1 MSPLVSV
8 PDLPTASNNNLRFVL
23 PGGLGCLSDGL
34 TQTVSRNSSERSARD
49 QLDRDLEAYIR
60 AADSHFSGLQAE
72 AAAKALA
79 EGKEVEEVE
88 IVAKD
93 PLDFWFAQVAV
104 KFGLCYV
111 SSLISLTF
119 RKILRT
125 TRLIFLS
132 WLRTFTPAPLSQSQ
146 ARGCSVCQAV
156 YLMPGSPPSSQR
168 TLRTESWS
176 KQTNSSRKFYFT

>member
-1 MSPLVSV
+1 MVSL
-8 PDLPTASNNNLRFVL
+8 PDPPTAASNNNLRFVL

-34 TQTVSRNSSERSARD
+34 TQTVARNSSEMSARD

-60 AADSHFSGLQAE
+60 AADSHFSGLQVE
-72 AAAKALA
+72 AAAKASA

-88 IVAKD
+88 LVAKD

-104 KFGLCYV
+104 KFGLYYV
-111 SSLISLTF
+111 ISWISF

-132 WLRTFTPAPLSQSQ
+132 WLRTFTPAPLRRSL
-146 ARGCSVCQAV
+146 ARGCLVCLAV
-156 YLMPGSPPSSQR
+156 YLMPGFPPSSQR
-168 TLRTESWS
+168 TLRIESW
-176 KQTNSSRKFYFT
+176 